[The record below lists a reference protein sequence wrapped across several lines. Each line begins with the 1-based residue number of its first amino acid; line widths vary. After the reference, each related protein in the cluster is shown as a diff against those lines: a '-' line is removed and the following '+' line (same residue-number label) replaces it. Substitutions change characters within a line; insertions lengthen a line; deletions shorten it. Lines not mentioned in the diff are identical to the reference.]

1 MILGFN
7 INNIFDLHYAA
18 SGWVYSAIYESGGN
32 PNSNRYTEIGYIPQ
46 AGTTVMGNIT
56 LRF

>member
-1 MILGFN
+1 
-7 INNIFDLHYAA
+7 LHYAA